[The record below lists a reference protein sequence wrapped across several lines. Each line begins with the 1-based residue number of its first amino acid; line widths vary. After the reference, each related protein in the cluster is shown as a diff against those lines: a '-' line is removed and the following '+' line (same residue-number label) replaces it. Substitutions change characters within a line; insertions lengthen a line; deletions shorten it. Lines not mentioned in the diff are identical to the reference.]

1 MVVRYGT
8 EIAAGARESS
18 RTSRGSGTPTLLPR
32 CSRSRTVREA
42 RLELQRHRLSVLVD
56 ELRIARA
63 RSISATGSLIYSG
76 MLPCL
81 RFGVGSRFV
90 SAVSSAETS
99 IGSRPPRLDH
109 LVDVAALGGVVGV
122 REPFLVLGDQLL
134 AARVG
139 VGGLRELLAED
150 DVDGALRPHHRH
162 LGGRPREVE
171 VGADVLRAHHVV
183 RPAVRLAEDHGQ
195 LRHGR
200 LGVGVEQLGAVADD
214 PAPLLLGSGKEAGHV
229 DEGDERDVEGVAGP
243 DEAGGLRG
251 RVDVEHPGER
261 LRLVPD
267 DPDRVARQP
276 CEAAD
281 DVLGEALL
289 DLQELTVVDDLRDH
303 LLDVVGLRR
312 AVRDEGVELGRLA
325 VGRIRRSGV
334 HGRLEVVLGQEREQV
349 ARVLEHRLLVGRGQM
364 RDAGLLGVRGR
375 AAELLLRHLLA
386 RHRLHDVGAGDEH
399 VRAALRHQD
408 EVGDRRRVDGSAGAR
423 PEHERELRH
432 DPGGLDVPPEDLRV
446 AGERDDALLDPRSA
460 RVVDPDHRAA
470 VLDGEIHHLADLLRE
485 DLGERAAEDGEVLAE
500 DEDLAAEDRRRS
512 RSRRRRRRAG
522 SPSSRSRG
530 SGGGRSGRARRR
542 SRDRAASRPARP
554 QAASPAPAGARPP
567 SRSRRARPARSAPAA
582 RRASRRSC
590 RGARP
595 SPEPNGARTLV
606 FLQHKLSENGLAWG
620 SSSSLC

>member
-1 MVVRYGT
+1 
-8 EIAAGARESS
+8 
-18 RTSRGSGTPTLLPR
+18 
-32 CSRSRTVREA
+32 
-42 RLELQRHRLSVLVD
+42 
-56 ELRIARA
+56 
-63 RSISATGSLIYSG
+63 

-81 RFGVGSRFV
+81 RFGVRL
-90 SAVSSAETS
+90 ALRQRRLERRDEHR
-99 IGSRPPRLDH
+99 SRPPRLDH

-122 REPFLVLGDQLL
+122 REPLLVLGDQLL

-139 VGGLRELLAED
+139 VGRLSELLAED

-200 LGVGVEQLGAVADD
+200 LGVGVEQLGSVTDD
-214 PAPLLLGSGKEAGHV
+214 PAPLLLGAGEEAGHV
-229 DEGDERDVEGVAGP
+229 DEGDERDVEGVAGA
-243 DEAGGLRG
+243 DEAGGLRR

-267 DPDRVARQP
+267 DPDRVTSEP
-276 CEAAD
+276 GEAAD
-281 DVLGEALL
+281 DVLGVALL

-334 HGRLEVVLGQEREQV
+334 HRRLEVVLGQEREQV
-349 ARVLEHRLLVGRGQM
+349 ARVLEHRLLVGRGEM
-364 RDAGLLGVRGR
+364 RDAGLLGVRRR

-399 VRAALRHQD
+399 VRAALGHQD
-408 EVGDRRRVDGSAGAR
+408 EVGDRRRVDGAAGAR

-460 RVVDPDHRAA
+460 RVVDPDHGAA
-470 VLDGEIHHLADLLRE
+470 VLDGEIHHLADLLGE
-485 DLGERAAEDGEVLAE
+485 DLRERAAEDGEVLAE
-500 DEDLAAEDRRRS
+500 DEDLAAEDRAVAGHDGVAVGPVRHRVEVGVAVPDVAVELDEGAGIEQLLDPLARKQLPPVPLPRDRLLAPGVLGLLVQLLEPGELRGGRVVELGHRRS
-512 RSRRRRRRAG
+512 LT
-522 SPSSRSRG
+522 
-530 SGGGRSGRARRR
+530 
-542 SRDRAASRPARP
+542 
-554 QAASPAPAGARPP
+554 AP
-567 SRSRRARPARSAPAA
+567 
-582 RRASRRSC
+582 
-590 RGARP
+590 
-595 SPEPNGARTLV
+595 TLV
-606 FLQHKLSENGLAWG
+606 FLQHKLSENGLALG
-620 SSSSLC
+620 LE